1 MRQLPIRP
9 PVGGEFPWR
18 RRALFAAV
26 SGLVAVTVAGPAAAQ
41 TPPAEVRAGGPSV
54 RIVSAA
60 LRQLSA
66 DLQLRLRF
74 SRTVPAADIDAAQ
87 GRFVCLVLDPA
98 VPARRQVCVTRTA
111 GRLNATMSS
120 LNPDGTARGPLLVL
134 RRARITL
141 NGDLLALRAART
153 SLRVKTGRVVAWQAR
168 LTWTDAACAGSPGPQ
183 GCTQDFPQTGAREL
197 LARAPRRRVP
207 TRRGHLRVL
216 ATGDSM
222 IQIVDGVLKQRLE
235 QRRATTVRSD
245 ARISTGVTKPF
256 LLNWVRKAREQAQ
269 SVHPDVTVMFIG
281 ANDGY
286 PLKTGSGDSVP
297 CCAAPWVAEYARRVE
312 SMMRSYLRGGRSR
325 VYWLTLPTPRGEA
338 FARVYRAV
346 NAAIRRAGSRV
357 GAGVRVIDLVPVFTP
372 GGRFRQYV
380 PFRGRTV
387 NARQPDGVHLSTAG
401 ASIAA
406 TLLIDQL
413 RTDHALPRLR

>member
-1 MRQLPIRP
+1 MAAPGAVRSGERP
-9 PVGGEFPWR
+9 R
-18 RRALFAAV
+18 RGHRGRPGRG
-26 SGLVAVTVAGPAAAQ
+26 SD
-41 TPPAEVRAGGPSV
+41 TPGRGAGGRSLGADRLGP
-54 RIVSAA
+54 

-235 QRRATTVRSD
+235 QRRATEPFAAYSLGGDRPSQTTHHTLSRT
-245 ARISTGVTKPF
+245 RITG
-256 LLNWVRKAREQAQ
+256 
-269 SVHPDVTVMFIG
+269 
-281 ANDGY
+281 
-286 PLKTGSGDSVP
+286 
-297 CCAAPWVAEYARRVE
+297 
-312 SMMRSYLRGGRSR
+312 RG
-325 VYWLTLPTPRGEA
+325 
-338 FARVYRAV
+338 
-346 NAAIRRAGSRV
+346 
-357 GAGVRVIDLVPVFTP
+357 
-372 GGRFRQYV
+372 
-380 PFRGRTV
+380 
-387 NARQPDGVHLSTAG
+387 
-401 ASIAA
+401 
-406 TLLIDQL
+406 
-413 RTDHALPRLR
+413 